1 MASRCGRALTERSD
15 PIRSD
20 PIRPY
25 PILSDPTLSDPI
37 RSDPT
42 LSDLIRSDLIRSD
55 LIRPY
60 PILSDPIGSDHR
72 PQLSVV
78 TCRTAQRHSASQT
91 SAADSVD
98 RLSVRLAATVRR
110 ARREEEERRKWH
122 RQQKQ
127 ARQREASR
135 ASPCLVPI
143 IASEL
148 CAVKYRFLAWMDH
161 RMCAHGLVRPQSNPP
176 CDSEWSVC
184 RVRPAVV
191 IDLGY

>member
-20 PIRPY
+20 LIRSYPIRPY
-25 PILSDPTLSDPI
+25 PI

-42 LSDLIRSDLIRSD
+42 LSDLI
-55 LIRPY
+55 
-60 PILSDPIGSDHR
+60 GSDRIHHR

-78 TCRTAQRHSASQT
+78 TY
-91 SAADSVD
+91 SAAPQLWRRRQAPLIRSIERSAV
-98 RLSVRLAATVRR
+98 TVRR